1 MPLEEQEQME
11 LLQVGSGVLAAPAA
25 PITLISAWEFAHTA
39 MGRGNKL
46 KNVDLRRMLRQKK
59 LN

>member
-1 MPLEEQEQME
+1 ME
-11 LLQVGSGVLAAPAA
+11 LLQVGSDVLAAPAA
-25 PITLISAWEFAHTA
+25 LITPISAGEFAHTA
-39 MGRGNKL
+39 MGRGTKL